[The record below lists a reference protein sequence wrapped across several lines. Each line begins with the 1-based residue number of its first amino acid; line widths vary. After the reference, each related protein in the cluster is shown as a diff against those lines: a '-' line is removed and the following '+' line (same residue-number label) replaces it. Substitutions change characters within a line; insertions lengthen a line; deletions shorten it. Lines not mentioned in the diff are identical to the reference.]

1 MPALT
6 PRYVRNSAILA
17 KTEATYGTDP
27 TPTGVANAI
36 LVSNLSIT
44 PLNAQNV
51 SRDLIRGYFGGSE
64 QLIGTAYVECKFDVE
79 LAGSG
84 AAGTA
89 PAYGPLLIG
98 CGMAETVT
106 ATYHVVYDPIS
117 ASQKGTTIWYYV
129 DGVKHVLN
137 GARGTFEIKMGL
149 GERPVMSFTF
159 LGLDGGVTATALPS
173 QTLTAFKTPIA
184 ITDANTS
191 DFTLGSA
198 LTLGSQIPAI
208 AGGTV
213 YPSRGLSVNFGNT
226 LNHVPLLGGE
236 SVDIVSRD
244 TTGRVTLDLTA
255 AQQASFHTD
264 IKANTTTTATFL
276 HGTTAGYKVIL
287 SAPAVQRINPTYTEQ
302 NGRVMTD
309 MDLRF
314 TPSTGNDEF
323 KLVVF

>member
-17 KTEATYGTDP
+17 KTEVTYGTDP
-27 TPTGVANAI
+27 TPTGGANAI

-44 PLNAQNV
+44 PLNAQNAP
-51 SRDLIRGYFGGSE
+51 RDLIRGYFGGSE
-64 QLIGTAYVECKFDVE
+64 QLVGNSYVECKFDVE

-117 ASQKGTTIWYYV
+117 ANQKGTTIWYYI

-137 GARGTFEIKMGL
+137 GARGTFEVKMGL

-159 LGLDGGVTATALPS
+159 MGLDGGVTAAALPS
-173 QTLTAFKTPIA
+173 QTLTAFKAPIA
-184 ITDANTS
+184 ITDTNTS

-198 LTLGSQIPAI
+198 LTLGSAIPTI
-208 AGGTV
+208 TGGTT
-213 YPSRGLSVNFGNT
+213 YPSRGISVNYGNT
-226 LNHVPLLGGE
+226 INHVPLLGGE
-236 SVDIVSRD
+236 SVDIVNRD
-244 TTGRVTLDLTA
+244 TVGKVSLDLTA
-255 AQQASFHTD
+255 AQQATFHTD

-276 HGTTAGYKVIL
+276 HGTTAGYKIAL
-287 SAPAVQRINPTYTEQ
+287 SALAVQRINPAYSEYQ
-302 NGRVMTD
+302 GRVLTD
-309 MDLRF
+309 LDLRF
-314 TPSTGNDEF
+314 LPSSGNDEL
-323 KLVVF
+323 KIVVF

>member
-6 PRYVRNSAILA
+6 PRYIRNSAILA
-17 KTEATYGTDP
+17 KTETTYGTDP
-27 TPTGVANAI
+27 TPTGAANAI

-64 QLIGTAYVECKFDVE
+64 QLVGNAYVECKFDVE
-79 LAGSG
+79 LAGAG
-84 AAGTA
+84 AAGTP

-98 CGMAETVT
+98 CGMAETTT

-117 ASQKGTTIWYYV
+117 SSQKGTTIWYYV

-137 GARGTFEIKMGL
+137 GARGTFEVKMGL
-149 GERPVMSFTF
+149 GERPVLSFTF
-159 LGLDGGVTATALPS
+159 LGLDGGVTAVSTPS

-191 DFTLGSA
+191 DFTLGST
-198 LTLGSQIPAI
+198 LTLGSAIPSI
-208 AGGTV
+208 TGGTQ
-213 YPSRGLSVNFGNT
+213 YPSRGISVNFGNT

-236 SVDIVSRD
+236 SVDIVARES
-244 TTGRVTLDLTA
+244 TGKVTLDLTA
-255 AQQASFHTD
+255 AQQATFHTD
-264 IKANTTTTATFL
+264 IKDNTTTTATFL

-287 SAPAVQRINPTYTEQ
+287 SMPVVQRINPTYEEVS
-302 NGRVMTD
+302 GRVMTS
-309 MDLRF
+309 MDLRLL
-314 TPSTGNDEF
+314 PSAGNDEL
-323 KLVVF
+323 KIVVF

>member
-287 SAPAVQRINPTYTEQ
+287 SALAVQRINPTYEDVS
-302 NGRVMTD
+302 GRVMTG

-314 TPSTGNDEF
+314 LPSSGNDEL
-323 KLVVF
+323 KIVVF